1 MSFKKIVEELQQA
14 QENEGF
20 LVLIRCGVFFVGIGK
35 DTVILAENFE
45 ITNICFA
52 EGICKA
58 GIPVNRID
66 KMIGKIVGKNMSVVI
81 YDYNPNGLEK
91 DKNKKYDVLRRI
103 VMNPVRETRK
113 CLECEKCYYYDKRIY
128 LRIMLKNRWIDEKK
142 FKVSMELISEI
153 GKIVGGLIKYYAKK
167 DKK

>member
-20 LVLIRCGVFFVGIGK
+20 LVLIRCGVFFAGIGK
-35 DTVILAENFE
+35 DAVILAENFE

-113 CLECEKCYYYDKRIY
+113 CLECAECYYYDKRMRSSIASTEDIVKGIDNI
-128 LRIMLKNRWIDEKK
+128 LEKNGVFIDIENN
-142 FKVSMELISEI
+142 
-153 GKIVGGLIKYYAKK
+153 
-167 DKK
+167 